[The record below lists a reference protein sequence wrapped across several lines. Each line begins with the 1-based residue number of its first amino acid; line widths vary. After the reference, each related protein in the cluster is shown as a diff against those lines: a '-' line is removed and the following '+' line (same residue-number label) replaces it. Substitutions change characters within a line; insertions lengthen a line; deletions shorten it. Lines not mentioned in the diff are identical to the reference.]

1 MDIDEKKEGLIVNV
15 KLITIIIFMSV
26 AACAPTSKITTAPAS
41 LQNEMAPS
49 VPKVVL
55 GPGDVIDVK
64 FRFTPELDYQQTI
77 RPDGKITLQ
86 MVDEVTVAGLTPEE
100 LDKHLTQLFSTKLKS
115 PEITVFVVSLAN
127 QMIYVTGQV
136 NRPAAYNLEPGTT
149 VIKAITMAGGF
160 TGLAAQN
167 KVKII
172 RKVNDKEQVL
182 ENVSLHEKLMP
193 EDVMVVPES
202 FF

>member
-1 MDIDEKKEGLIVNV
+1 MIFRMLAIIVV
-15 KLITIIIFMSV
+15 LSIS
-26 AACAPTSKITTAPAS
+26 ACAPPSKVSPTAAS
-41 LQNEMAPS
+41 IQNEIASSP
-49 VPKVVL
+49 PEVVL
-55 GPGDVIDVK
+55 SPGDVIDVK

-86 MVDEVTVAGLTPEE
+86 MVDEVTAAGLTPEG
-100 LDKHLTQLFSTKLKS
+100 LDKHLTQLYSTKLKS

-127 QMIYVTGQV
+127 QTIYVTGQV
-136 NRPAAYNLEPGTT
+136 NRPGAHDLAPGTT

-160 TGLAAQN
+160 TGLASQS

-172 RKVNDKEQVL
+172 RKIDGKEQVL
-182 ENVSLHEKLMP
+182 EKVSLHEKLMP
-193 EDVMVVPES
+193 EDVLIVPES

>member
-1 MDIDEKKEGLIVNV
+1 MIFRLLAIIVV
-15 KLITIIIFMSV
+15 LSIS
-26 AACAPTSKITTAPAS
+26 ACAPPSKVSPHAAS
-41 LQNEMAPS
+41 IQNEIAFSP
-49 VPKVVL
+49 PEVVL
-55 GPGDVIDVK
+55 SPGDVIDVK

-86 MVDEVTVAGLTPEE
+86 MVDEVTAAGLTPEG
-100 LDKHLTQLFSTKLKS
+100 LDNHLTQLFSTKLKS
-115 PEITVFVVSLAN
+115 PEITVIVVSLSKPLV
-127 QMIYVTGQV
+127 YLTGQV
-136 NRPAAYNLEPGTT
+136 KRPDAYNLDAGTT
-149 VIKAITMAGGF
+149 VLKAIAMAGGF
-160 TGLAAQN
+160 TELASQG

-172 RKVNDKEQVL
+172 RTANGKEQVL